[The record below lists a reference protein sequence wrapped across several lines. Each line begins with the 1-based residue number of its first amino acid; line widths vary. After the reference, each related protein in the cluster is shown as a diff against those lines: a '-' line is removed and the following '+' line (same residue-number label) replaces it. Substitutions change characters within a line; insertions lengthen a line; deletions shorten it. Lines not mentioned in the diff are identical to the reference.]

1 MECGRGRKGMAVGEN
16 RYFREA
22 LADFVQ
28 ETAYGNAVR
37 HLADRGYT
45 VAQIMERLEYP
56 APCEKVRRM
65 VWKHLEDNGVIL
77 REEPGSGRHRE
88 RFSYVKEYDR
98 NGKPTFRRVPENRE
112 EPGAVSWREG
122 ILGAGAA
129 AWAGGLPPLLEE
141 KLAENGAE
149 SSYASCDFGRTAA
162 KEPALYERIL
172 EALGGE
178 RAYVEGLPWERRRVY
193 HRLDSHMREILA
205 LLVPAGLYQ
214 GELFFLKTGE
224 RIRIAGDREGRGSD
238 VVSKRFF

>member
-1 MECGRGRKGMAVGEN
+1 MGEN

-28 ETAYGNAVR
+28 ETAYGGAVR

-56 APCEKVRRM
+56 APYERVRRM
-65 VWKHLEDNGVIL
+65 VWEHLKDRGVIL
-77 REEPGSGRHRE
+77 CDEPGSGRPRE

-98 NGKPTFRRVPENRE
+98 NGKPTFRRVPESRE

-122 ILGAGAA
+122 ILGADAV
-129 AWAGGLPPLLEE
+129 AWAGGLPPLLEA
-141 KLAENGAE
+141 KLVENGAE

-162 KEPALYERIL
+162 REPELYGRMLDALS
-172 EALGGE
+172 GE
-178 RAYVEGLPWERRRVY
+178 REYVEGLPWERARVY

-214 GELFFLKTGE
+214 GELFFVKTGE
-224 RIRIAGDREGRGSD
+224 RIRIAGGLP
-238 VVSKRFF
+238 